1 MISKMPIVYFVFAV
15 LIVGGGIVGTKI
27 SHSWHSIAGSLA
39 FGAVAVVCGLLTRRN
54 PKAGLTLGWINAL
67 AFICFFIY
75 RFTQTGL
82 LMPAMGPMMLGAI
95 AFALSLIALG
105 QLNRSNA

>member
-1 MISKMPIVYFVFAV
+1 MISKMPIVYFVFAA
-15 LIVGGGIVGTKI
+15 LIVGGGSVGSKV

-67 AFICFFIY
+67 AFIGFFIY
-75 RFTQTGL
+75 RFTQTGN
-82 LMPAMGPMMLGAI
+82 MMAAMGPMMLGAI

-105 QLNRSNA
+105 QLNLSNV